1 MLSGYGDC
9 AVKATYSLDPGTV
22 CRLEEIARHWGV
34 SKSEAL
40 RRAIRAAAVGPA
52 AGPSEPLAAL
62 ATADGADFTRFV
74 PHGLRLATAWRR
86 AHERLRRDRVST
98 APPSRVAPCGTSGG
112 YTERRRR
119 RG

>member
-1 MLSGYGDC
+1 M
-9 AVKATYSLDPGTV
+9 ATATVKATYSLDPGTV

-62 ATADGADFTRFV
+62 DALQRGAALTPATTR
-74 PHGLRLATAWRR
+74 AWAAEARKERR
-86 AHERLRRDRVST
+86 ASS
-98 APPSRVAPCGTSGG
+98 SRAGKHS
-112 YTERRRR
+112 R
-119 RG
+119 